1 MPLTIKKQTIT
12 GSLSVLGVSAPV
24 SIPSQVLS
32 VTLAQAVDPS
42 LQASLA
48 VPMQTMSAAMAI
60 DPTLEASFSIPMQGI
75 FGLRP
80 EISAVIGIP
89 AQQVQAEMFQPVLAI
104 PMQQVTAEVAV
115 PLEVQGTVAIPMQQ
129 WPQYVFGSIHGSLPV
144 VQCAISGYV
153 GYSITT
159 SLPGVQSA
167 IAVINGAAITAHG
180 VLPGLQAAIAVD
192 RPAEIAARLPKV
204 RSAMVCV
211 AGPAASMDAKLP
223 TVGAKL
229 RALAGPAIRIAGTIP
244 GVSASIAGSAV
255 AVGTVRGALAA
266 PRATISATTGTV
278 ASIHAAVPL
287 GLRSSMLLWVQPQI
301 DLNAALP
308 AIRARLNLRAL
319 EQAAEVISFN
329 LRRAAVSMHES
340 AFAPHCVAEVDGV
353 VYAAGPG
360 GIYAYTGTQDG
371 TADFAQRVTFANLDY
386 GTSRL
391 KFLDSCLVE
400 ADATAAPKVCA
411 KVPHEPEY
419 QYLARGPKLG
429 TLYRAALGRGL
440 RHRRVQFSVEGKGVR
455 SLSSVEVLLH
465 ESRRGF

>member
-32 VTLAQAVDPS
+32 VTLAQAVDP
-42 LQASLA
+42 
-48 VPMQTMSAAMAI
+48 
-60 DPTLEASFSIPMQGI
+60 TLEASFSIPMQDI
-75 FGLRP
+75 FGIRP

-89 AQQVQAEMFQPVLAI
+89 AQQVQAAMFQPVLAI
-104 PMQQVTAEVAV
+104 PMQQVSAEVAV
-115 PLEVQGTVAIPMQQ
+115 PLEVQGTVAIPMQVC
-129 WPQYVFGSIHGSLPV
+129 PQYVFGSIRGSLPA

-167 IAVINGAAITAHG
+167 LAVINGAAITAHG
-180 VLPGLQAAIAVD
+180 VLPGLQAAIAVE
-192 RPAEIAARLPKV
+192 RPAEIAARLPQV
-204 RSAMVCV
+204 QSAMVCV
-211 AGPAASMDAKLP
+211 AGPAASLDAKLS

-229 RALAGPAIRIAGTIP
+229 HVLAGPAIRIAGTIP

-255 AVGTVRGALAA
+255 AVAKLRGALAT
-266 PRATISATTGTV
+266 PRSAISATTGTV

-287 GLRSSMLLWVQPQI
+287 GLRSSMLLWAQPQI
-301 DLNAALP
+301 DLHAALP

-340 AFAPHCVAEVDGV
+340 AFAPNCVAEVDGV

-386 GTSRL
+386 GTSRH

>member
-1 MPLTIKKQTIT
+1 MALTIPKQTIT
-12 GSLSVLGVSAPV
+12 GALSALDIAAPV
-24 SIPSQVLS
+24 AI
-32 VTLAQAVDPS
+32 
-42 LQASLA
+42 
-48 VPMQTMSAAMAI
+48 PMQLLTVSVAMDTA
-60 DPTLEASFSIPMQGI
+60 LQASFSIPMQGI
-75 FGLRP
+75 FGVRP
-80 EISAVIGIP
+80 EVSATIGIP
-89 AQQVQAEMFQPVLAI
+89 AQQLQAEMFQPVLSI

-167 IAVINGAAITAHG
+167 LAVINGAAISAHG

-192 RPAEIAARLPKV
+192 RPAEIAARLPQV

-211 AGPAASMDAKLP
+211 AGPAASIGAKLP
-223 TVGAKL
+223 LVGANL
-229 RALAGPAIRIAGTIP
+229 LVLAGPAIRIAGTIP

-255 AVGTVRGALAA
+255 ALGTVRGALAA
-266 PRATISATTGTV
+266 PRAAISATTGTV

-319 EQAAEVISFN
+319 EQAAEVINFN

-340 AFAPHCVAEVDGV
+340 AFAPNCVAEVDGV

-360 GIYAYTGTQDG
+360 GIYAYTGTLDG
-371 TADFAQRVTFANLDY
+371 AADFAQRVTFANLDY
-386 GTSRL
+386 GNSRL

-429 TLYRAALGRGL
+429 TLYRASLGRGL
-440 RHRRVQFSVEGKGVR
+440 RHRRVQFSVEGRGVR

>member
-1 MPLTIKKQTIT
+1 
-12 GSLSVLGVSAPV
+12 
-24 SIPSQVLS
+24 
-32 VTLAQAVDPS
+32 
-42 LQASLA
+42 
-48 VPMQTMSAAMAI
+48 
-60 DPTLEASFSIPMQGI
+60 
-75 FGLRP
+75 
-80 EISAVIGIP
+80 
-89 AQQVQAEMFQPVLAI
+89 
-104 PMQQVTAEVAV
+104 MQQVTAEVAV

-167 IAVINGAAITAHG
+167 IAVINGAAISAHG
-180 VLPGLQAAIAVD
+180 VLPGLQAAIAVE
-192 RPAEIAARLPKV
+192 RPAEIAARLPQV

-211 AGPAASMDAKLP
+211 AGPAASLDAKLP
-223 TVGAKL
+223 LVGANL
-229 RALAGPAIRIAGTIP
+229 LVLAGPAIRIAGTIP
-244 GVSASIAGSAV
+244 GVSASITGSAFT
-255 AVGTVRGALAA
+255 VGTVRGALAA

-278 ASIHAAVPL
+278 ASIRAAVPL

-371 TADFAQRVTFANLDY
+371 TADFAQRVTFASLDY

-391 KFLDSCLVE
+391 KLLDSCLVE
-400 ADATAAPKVCA
+400 ADATSAPKVCA

-440 RHRRVQFSVEGKGVR
+440 RHRRVQFSVEGSGVR

>member
-1 MPLTIKKQTIT
+1 
-12 GSLSVLGVSAPV
+12 
-24 SIPSQVLS
+24 
-32 VTLAQAVDPS
+32 
-42 LQASLA
+42 
-48 VPMQTMSAAMAI
+48 
-60 DPTLEASFSIPMQGI
+60 
-75 FGLRP
+75 
-80 EISAVIGIP
+80 
-89 AQQVQAEMFQPVLAI
+89 
-104 PMQQVTAEVAV
+104 MQQVSAEVAV

-167 IAVINGAAITAHG
+167 IAVINGAAISAHG
-180 VLPGLQAAIAVD
+180 VLPGLQAAIAVE
-192 RPAEIAARLPKV
+192 RPAEIAARLPQV

-211 AGPAASMDAKLP
+211 AGPAASLDAKLP
-223 TVGAKL
+223 LVGANL
-229 RALAGPAIRIAGTIP
+229 LVLAGPAIRIAGTIP

-278 ASIHAAVPL
+278 ASIRAAVPL

-371 TADFAQRVTFANLDY
+371 TADFAQRVTFASLDY

-391 KFLDSCLVE
+391 KLLDSCLVE
-400 ADATAAPKVCA
+400 ADATSAPKVCA

-429 TLYRAALGRGL
+429 TLYRASLGRGL
-440 RHRRVQFSVEGKGVR
+440 RHRRVQFSVEGRGVR

>member
-1 MPLTIKKQTIT
+1 MALSIKKQTIT
-12 GSLSVLGVSAPV
+12 GSLSVLDVSAPV
-24 SIPSQVLS
+24 PIPSQVLS

-48 VPMQTMSAAMAI
+48 VPMQAMSAAMAI
-60 DPTLEASFSIPMQGI
+60 DPSLEASFSIPMQGI

-89 AQQVQAEMFQPVLAI
+89 AQQAHAAMFQPVLAI

-115 PLEVQGTVAIPMQQ
+115 PLEVQGTVDIPMQE
-129 WPQYVFGSIHGSLPV
+129 WRQYAFGSVKASLPA
-144 VQCAISGYV
+144 VQCSISGYV
-153 GYSITT
+153 GYSLAAN
-159 SLPGVQSA
+159 LPRVQSA
-167 IAVINGAAITAHG
+167 LAVINGAAISARG
-180 VLPGLQAAIAVD
+180 VLPGLQAAIAVE
-192 RPAEIAARLPKV
+192 RPAEIAARLPQV

-211 AGPAASMDAKLP
+211 AGPAASLDAELP

-229 RALAGPAIRIAGTIP
+229 RALAGPAISIAGTIP

-255 AVGTVRGALAA
+255 AVGALRGALAA
-266 PRATISATTGTV
+266 PRAAISATTGPV

-287 GLRSSMLLWVQPQI
+287 GLRSSMLLWAQPQI

-360 GIYAYTGTQDG
+360 GIYAYTGTLDG
-371 TADFAQRVTFANLDY
+371 AADFAQRVTFANLDY
-386 GTSRL
+386 GTSRH
-391 KFLDSCLVE
+391 KVLDSCLVE

-440 RHRRVQFSVEGKGVR
+440 RHRRVQFSVEGRGVR

>member
-1 MPLTIKKQTIT
+1 MALTIKKQTIT

-24 SIPSQVLS
+24 AI
-32 VTLAQAVDPS
+32 
-42 LQASLA
+42 
-48 VPMQTMSAAMAI
+48 PMQLLTASVAMDTA
-60 DPTLEASFSIPMQGI
+60 LQASFSIPMQGI

-89 AQQVQAEMFQPVLAI
+89 AQQVQAEMFQPVLTI

-129 WPQYVFGSIHGSLPV
+129 WPRYVFGSVKASLPA
-144 VQCAISGYV
+144 VQCSISGYV
-153 GYSITT
+153 GYSIAAN
-159 SLPGVQSA
+159 LPRVESA
-167 IAVINGAAITAHG
+167 LAVINGAAITAHG

-192 RPAEIAARLPKV
+192 RPAEIAARLPQV

-211 AGPAASMDAKLP
+211 AGPAASIGAKLP
-223 TVGAKL
+223 LVGAKL
-229 RALAGPAIRIAGTIP
+229 HVLAGPAIRIAGTIP

-255 AVGTVRGALAA
+255 AVGTVRGTLAA

-308 AIRARLNLRAL
+308 AISARLNLRAL
-319 EQAAEVISFN
+319 EQAAEVINFN

-429 TLYRAALGRGL
+429 TLYRATLGRGL

>member
-1 MPLTIKKQTIT
+1 MALTIPKQTIT
-12 GSLSVLGVSAPV
+12 GALSALDIAAPV
-24 SIPSQVLS
+24 AI
-32 VTLAQAVDPS
+32 
-42 LQASLA
+42 
-48 VPMQTMSAAMAI
+48 PMQLLTASVAMDTA
-60 DPTLEASFSIPMQGI
+60 LQASFSIPMQGI
-75 FGLRP
+75 FGVRP
-80 EISAVIGIP
+80 EVSAAIGVP
-89 AQQVQAEMFQPVLAI
+89 AQQVQAEMFQPVLGI

-115 PLEVQGTVAIPMQQ
+115 PLEVQGTVDIPMQQ
-129 WPQYVFGSIHGSLPV
+129 WPKYVFGSIHGSLPA

-167 IAVINGAAITAHG
+167 LAVINGAAISAHG

-192 RPAEIAARLPKV
+192 RPAEIAARLPQV

-211 AGPAASMDAKLP
+211 AGPAASLDAELP

-266 PRATISATTGTV
+266 PRAAISATTGTV

-287 GLRSSMLLWVQPQI
+287 GLRSSMLLWAQPQI

-340 AFAPHCVAEVDGV
+340 AFAPHCVADVDGV

-360 GIYAYTGTQDG
+360 GIYAYTGTLDG
-371 TADFAQRVTFANLDY
+371 AADFAQRVTFANLDY

-440 RHRRVQFSVEGKGVR
+440 RHRRVQFSVEGRGMH

>member
-1 MPLTIKKQTIT
+1 MALSIKKQTIT
-12 GSLSVLGVSAPV
+12 GSLSVLDVSAPV

-48 VPMQTMSAAMAI
+48 VPMQAMSAAMAI

-89 AQQVQAEMFQPVLAI
+89 AQQAHAAMFQPVLAI

-115 PLEVQGTVAIPMQQ
+115 PLEVQGTVDIPMQE
-129 WPQYVFGSIHGSLPV
+129 WRQYAFGSVKASLPA
-144 VQCAISGYV
+144 VQCSISGYV
-153 GYSITT
+153 GYSLAAT
-159 SLPGVQSA
+159 LPRVQSA
-167 IAVINGAAITAHG
+167 LAVINGAAISAHG

-192 RPAEIAARLPKV
+192 RPAEIAARLPQV

-211 AGPAASMDAKLP
+211 AGPAVSLDAKLP

-244 GVSASIAGSAV
+244 GLSASIAGSAV
-255 AVGTVRGALAA
+255 AVGTLRGTLAA

-278 ASIHAAVPL
+278 ASIRAAVPL
-287 GLRSSMLLWVQPQI
+287 GLRSSMLLWAQPQI

-371 TADFAQRVTFANLDY
+371 AADFAQRVTFANLDY

-400 ADATAAPKVCA
+400 ADATSAPKVCA
-411 KVPHEPEY
+411 KVQHEPEY
-419 QYLARGPKLG
+419 KYLARGPKLG
-429 TLYRAALGRGL
+429 TLYRATLGRGL
-440 RHRRVQFSVEGKGVR
+440 RHRRVQFSVEGRGVR

>member
-1 MPLTIKKQTIT
+1 MALTIPKQAIS
-12 GSLSVLGVSAPV
+12 GALSAIDIAAPV
-24 SIPSQVLS
+24 
-32 VTLAQAVDPS
+32 AM
-42 LQASLA
+42 
-48 VPMQTMSAAMAI
+48 PMQLLTASVAMDTA
-60 DPTLEASFSIPMQGI
+60 LQASFSIPMQDI
-75 FGLRP
+75 FGIRP

-89 AQQVQAEMFQPVLAI
+89 AQQVQAAMFQPVLAI

-129 WPQYVFGSIHGSLPV
+129 WPRYVFGSVKASLPA
-144 VQCAISGYV
+144 VQCSISGYV
-153 GYSITT
+153 GYSIATN
-159 SLPGVQSA
+159 LPCVQSA
-167 IAVINGAAITAHG
+167 LAVINGAEITAHG
-180 VLPGLQAAIAVD
+180 VLPGLQAAIAVE
-192 RPAEIAARLPKV
+192 RPAEIAARLPQV

-211 AGPAASMDAKLP
+211 AGPAASLDAKLS

-229 RALAGPAIRIAGTIP
+229 HVLAGPAIRIAGTIP
-244 GVSASIAGSAV
+244 GVSASITGSAV
-255 AVGTVRGALAA
+255 AVGMLRGTLVA
-266 PRATISATTGTV
+266 PRSAISATTGTV

-301 DLNAALP
+301 NLNAALP
-308 AIRARLNLRAL
+308 AISARLNLRAL
-319 EQAAEVISFN
+319 EQAADVISFN

-386 GTSRL
+386 GTSRH

>member
-1 MPLTIKKQTIT
+1 MALSIKKQTIT

-32 VTLAQAVDPS
+32 VTLAQAVDP
-42 LQASLA
+42 
-48 VPMQTMSAAMAI
+48 
-60 DPTLEASFSIPMQGI
+60 TLEASFSIPMQDI

-80 EISAVIGIP
+80 EISATIGIP
-89 AQQVQAEMFQPVLAI
+89 AQQVQAEMFQPVLGI
-104 PMQQVTAEVAV
+104 PMQQVSAEVAV
-115 PLEVQGTVAIPMQQ
+115 PLEVQGTVDIPMQE
-129 WPQYVFGSIHGSLPV
+129 WRQYAFGSVKASLPA
-144 VQCAISGYV
+144 VQCSISGYV
-153 GYSITT
+153 GYSLAVN
-159 SLPGVQSA
+159 LPRVESA
-167 IAVINGAAITAHG
+167 LAVINGAAISAHG
-180 VLPGLQAAIAVD
+180 VLPGLQAAIAVE
-192 RPAEIAARLPKV
+192 RPAEIAARLPQV

-211 AGPAASMDAKLP
+211 AGPAASLDAKLS

-229 RALAGPAIRIAGTIP
+229 HVLAGPAIRIAGTIP

-255 AVGTVRGALAA
+255 AVGALRGALAA
-266 PRATISATTGTV
+266 PRAAISATTGTV

-301 DLNAALP
+301 NLNAALP
-308 AIRARLNLRAL
+308 AISARLNLRAL

-440 RHRRVQFSVEGKGVR
+440 RHRRVQFAVEGRGVR

>member
-1 MPLTIKKQTIT
+1 MALTIKKQTIT
-12 GSLSVLGVSAPV
+12 GSLSVSEIAAPV
-24 SIPSQVLS
+24 AIPMQLLTSS
-32 VTLAQAVDPS
+32 VAMDPA
-42 LQASLA
+42 LQAS
-48 VPMQTMSAAMAI
+48 
-60 DPTLEASFSIPMQGI
+60 FGIPMQGI
-75 FGLRP
+75 FGVRP
-80 EISAVIGIP
+80 ELSAAIGIP
-89 AQQVQAEMFQPVLAI
+89 AQQVQAEMFQPVLGI

-129 WPQYVFGSIHGSLPV
+129 WPQYVFGSIHGSLPA
-144 VQCAISGYV
+144 VQCSISGYM
-153 GYSITT
+153 GYSITAD
-159 SLPGVQSA
+159 LPRVESA
-167 IAVINGAAITAHG
+167 IAVINGAAISAHG
-180 VLPGLQAAIAVD
+180 VLPGLQAAIAVE
-192 RPAEIAARLPKV
+192 RPAEIAARLPQV
-204 RSAMVCV
+204 QSAMVCV
-211 AGPAASMDAKLP
+211 AGPAASLDAKLS

-229 RALAGPAIRIAGTIP
+229 HVLAGPAIRIAGTIP

-255 AVGTVRGALAA
+255 ALGTVRGALAA
-266 PRATISATTGTV
+266 PRAAISATTGTA

-301 DLNAALP
+301 NLNAALP
-308 AIRARLNLRAL
+308 VIRARLNLRAV

-400 ADATAAPKVCA
+400 ADATSAPKVCA

-429 TLYRAALGRGL
+429 TLYRATLGRGL
-440 RHRRVQFSVEGKGVR
+440 RHRRVQFAVEGRGVR

>member
-1 MPLTIKKQTIT
+1 MALTIPKQTIT
-12 GSLSVLGVSAPV
+12 GALSALDIAAPV
-24 SIPSQVLS
+24 AMPMQLLTAS
-32 VTLAQAVDPS
+32 VAMETAV
-42 LQASLA
+42 QASFSI
-48 VPMQTMSAAMAI
+48 PMQTMPAAMAI

-89 AQQVQAEMFQPVLAI
+89 AQQVQAAMFQPVLGI
-104 PMQQVTAEVAV
+104 PMQQVTAEVTV
-115 PLEVQGTVAIPMQQ
+115 PLEVQGLVTIPMQV
-129 WPQYVFGSIHGSLPV
+129 WPQYVFGSIRGSLPA
-144 VQCAISGYV
+144 VQCSISGYM
-153 GYSITT
+153 GYSITAD
-159 SLPGVQSA
+159 LPRVESA
-167 IAVINGAAITAHG
+167 LAVINGAAISAHG
-180 VLPGLQAAIAVD
+180 VLPGLQAAIAVE
-192 RPAEIAARLPKV
+192 RPAEIAARLPQV
-204 RSAMVCV
+204 LSAMVCV
-211 AGPAASMDAKLP
+211 AGPAASLDAKLS

-229 RALAGPAIRIAGTIP
+229 HVLAGPAIRIAGTIP

-266 PRATISATTGTV
+266 PRAAISATTGTV

-301 DLNAALP
+301 NLNAALP
-308 AIRARLNLRAL
+308 AIRAKLNLRAL

-440 RHRRVQFSVEGKGVR
+440 RHRRVQFSVEGRGVR

>member
-1 MPLTIKKQTIT
+1 MALTIPKQTIT
-12 GSLSVLGVSAPV
+12 GALSALDIAAPV
-24 SIPSQVLS
+24 AI
-32 VTLAQAVDPS
+32 
-42 LQASLA
+42 
-48 VPMQTMSAAMAI
+48 PMQLLTVSVAMDTA
-60 DPTLEASFSIPMQGI
+60 LQASFSIPMQGI

-89 AQQVQAEMFQPVLAI
+89 AQQVQAEMFQPVLGI
-104 PMQQVTAEVAV
+104 PMQQVSAEVAV

-167 IAVINGAAITAHG
+167 LAVINGAAISAHG

-192 RPAEIAARLPKV
+192 RPAEIAARLPQV

-211 AGPAASMDAKLP
+211 AGPAASLDAELP

-229 RALAGPAIRIAGTIP
+229 HVLAGPAIRIAGTIP
-244 GVSASIAGSAV
+244 GLSASIAGSAV
-255 AVGTVRGALAA
+255 AVGAVRGALAA
-266 PRATISATTGTV
+266 PRATINATTGTV

-287 GLRSSMLLWVQPQI
+287 WLRSSMLLWAQPQI

-319 EQAAEVISFN
+319 EQAAEVINFN

-360 GIYAYTGTQDG
+360 GIYAYTGTLDG
-371 TADFAQRVTFANLDY
+371 AADFAQRVTFANLDY
-386 GTSRL
+386 GNSRL

-411 KVPHEPEY
+411 KVQHEPEY

-440 RHRRVQFSVEGKGVR
+440 RHRRVQFSVEGRGVR

>member
-12 GSLSVLGVSAPV
+12 GSLSVLSIAAPV
-24 SIPSQVLS
+24 AIPKQLLTAS
-32 VTLAQAVDPS
+32 VAMDTA
-42 LQASLA
+42 LQ
-48 VPMQTMSAAMAI
+48 
-60 DPTLEASFSIPMQGI
+60 ASFSIPMQGI

-89 AQQVQAEMFQPVLAI
+89 AQQVQAEMFQPVLGI
-104 PMQQVTAEVAV
+104 PMQQVSAEVAV
-115 PLEVQGTVAIPMQQ
+115 QLEVQGTVDIPMQQ
-129 WPQYVFGSIHGSLPV
+129 WPKYVFGSIHGSLPV

-167 IAVINGAAITAHG
+167 LAVINGAAITAHG
-180 VLPGLQAAIAVD
+180 VLPGLQAAIAVE
-192 RPAEIAARLPKV
+192 RPAEIAARLPQV

-211 AGPAASMDAKLP
+211 AGPAASLDAKLP

-229 RALAGPAIRIAGTIP
+229 HVLAGPAIRIAGTIP

-266 PRATISATTGTV
+266 PRAAISATTGTV

-287 GLRSSMLLWVQPQI
+287 GLRSSMLLWAQPQI

-319 EQAAEVISFN
+319 EQAAEVINFN

-440 RHRRVQFSVEGKGVR
+440 RHRRVQFSVEGRGVR

>member
-1 MPLTIKKQTIT
+1 MALTIPKQTIT
-12 GSLSVLGVSAPV
+12 GALSALDIAAPV
-24 SIPSQVLS
+24 AIPVQLLTVS
-32 VTLAQAVDPS
+32 VAMDTA
-42 LQASLA
+42 LQAS
-48 VPMQTMSAAMAI
+48 
-60 DPTLEASFSIPMQGI
+60 FNIPMQGI
-75 FGLRP
+75 FGIRP
-80 EISAVIGIP
+80 EISATIGIP
-89 AQQVQAEMFQPVLAI
+89 AQQVQAEMFQPVLGI
-104 PMQQVTAEVAV
+104 PMQQVSAEVAV
-115 PLEVQGTVAIPMQQ
+115 PLEVQGTVAIPMQE
-129 WPQYVFGSIHGSLPV
+129 WPQYVFGSIRGSLPA
-144 VQCAISGYV
+144 VQCSISGYM
-153 GYSITT
+153 GYSITAD
-159 SLPGVQSA
+159 LPRVESA
-167 IAVINGAAITAHG
+167 LAVINGAAITAHG
-180 VLPGLQAAIAVD
+180 VLPGLQAAIAVE
-192 RPAEIAARLPKV
+192 RPAEIAARLPQV

-211 AGPAASMDAKLP
+211 AGPAASIGAKLP
-223 TVGAKL
+223 LVGAKL
-229 RALAGPAIRIAGTIP
+229 HALAGPAIRIAGTMP
-244 GVSASIAGSAV
+244 GMSASIAGSAV
-255 AVGTVRGALAA
+255 AVGMLRGTLVA
-266 PRATISATTGTV
+266 PRSAISATTGTV

-301 DLNAALP
+301 NLNAALP
-308 AIRARLNLRAL
+308 AISARLNLRAL
-319 EQAAEVISFN
+319 EQAAEVINFN

-386 GTSRL
+386 GTSRH

>member
-1 MPLTIKKQTIT
+1 MALTIPKQTIA

-24 SIPSQVLS
+24 AIPKQLLTAS
-32 VTLAQAVDPS
+32 VAMDTA
-42 LQASLA
+42 LQ
-48 VPMQTMSAAMAI
+48 
-60 DPTLEASFSIPMQGI
+60 ASFSIPMQGI

-89 AQQVQAEMFQPVLAI
+89 AQQVQAEMFQPVLTI
-104 PMQQVTAEVAV
+104 PMQQVSAEVAV

-167 IAVINGAAITAHG
+167 LAVINGAAITAHG
-180 VLPGLQAAIAVD
+180 VLPGLQAAIAVE
-192 RPAEIAARLPKV
+192 RPAEIAARLPQV

-211 AGPAASMDAKLP
+211 AGPAASLNAELP

-301 DLNAALP
+301 NLNAALP
-308 AIRARLNLRAL
+308 AISARLNLRAL
-319 EQAAEVISFN
+319 EQAAAIINFN

-371 TADFAQRVTFANLDY
+371 TVDFAQRVTFANLDY
-386 GTSRL
+386 GNSRL

>member
-24 SIPSQVLS
+24 AIPSQVLTAS
-32 VTLAQAVDPS
+32 VAMDTA
-42 LQASLA
+42 LQ
-48 VPMQTMSAAMAI
+48 
-60 DPTLEASFSIPMQGI
+60 ASFSIPMQGI
-75 FGLRP
+75 FGIRP
-80 EISAVIGIP
+80 EISATIGIP
-89 AQQVQAEMFQPVLAI
+89 AQQVQAEMFQPVLGI

-115 PLEVQGTVAIPMQQ
+115 PLEVQGTVDIPMQQ
-129 WPQYVFGSIHGSLPV
+129 WPKYVFGSIHGSLPV

-167 IAVINGAAITAHG
+167 ISVINGAAITAHG
-180 VLPGLQAAIAVD
+180 VLPGLQAAIAVE
-192 RPAEIAARLPKV
+192 RPAEIAARLPQV

-211 AGPAASMDAKLP
+211 AGPAASLDAKLP

-229 RALAGPAIRIAGTIP
+229 YVLAGPAIRIAGTIP

-255 AVGTVRGALAA
+255 TVGTVRGALAA

-429 TLYRAALGRGL
+429 TLYRASLGRGL

>member
-1 MPLTIKKQTIT
+1 MALTIPKQTIT
-12 GSLSVLGVSAPV
+12 GALSVLDIAAPV
-24 SIPSQVLS
+24 AI
-32 VTLAQAVDPS
+32 
-42 LQASLA
+42 
-48 VPMQTMSAAMAI
+48 PMQLLTASVAMDTA
-60 DPTLEASFSIPMQGI
+60 LQASFSIPMQGI
-75 FGLRP
+75 FGIRP
-80 EISAVIGIP
+80 EISATIGIP

-104 PMQQVTAEVAV
+104 PMQQVSAEVAV
-115 PLEVQGTVAIPMQQ
+115 PLEVQGLVTIPMQV
-129 WPQYVFGSIHGSLPV
+129 WPQYVFGSIRGSLPA
-144 VQCAISGYV
+144 VQCSISGYV
-153 GYSITT
+153 GYSLAAT
-159 SLPGVQSA
+159 LPRVQSA
-167 IAVINGAAITAHG
+167 LAVINGAAISAHG

-192 RPAEIAARLPKV
+192 RPAEIAARLPQV

-211 AGPAASMDAKLP
+211 AGPAASIGAKLP
-223 TVGAKL
+223 LVGANL
-229 RALAGPAIRIAGTIP
+229 LVLAGPAIRIAGTIP

-255 AVGTVRGALAA
+255 TVGTVRGALAA
-266 PRATISATTGTV
+266 PRTAISATTGTV

-400 ADATAAPKVCA
+400 ADATSAPKVCA

-440 RHRRVQFSVEGKGVR
+440 RHRRVQFSVEGRGVR

>member
-1 MPLTIKKQTIT
+1 MALNIKKQTIT
-12 GSLSVLGVSAPV
+12 GSLSVLDVSAPV
-24 SIPSQVLS
+24 AIPK
-32 VTLAQAVDPS
+32 
-42 LQASLA
+42 
-48 VPMQTMSAAMAI
+48 QTMSAAMAI

-89 AQQVQAEMFQPVLAI
+89 AQQVQAEMFQPVLGI
-104 PMQQVTAEVAV
+104 PMQQVSAEVAV

-129 WPQYVFGSIHGSLPV
+129 WPRYVFGSVKASLPA

-153 GYSITT
+153 GYSIAAN
-159 SLPGVQSA
+159 LPRVQSA
-167 IAVINGAAITAHG
+167 LAVINGAAITAHG

-192 RPAEIAARLPKV
+192 RPAEIAARLPQV

-211 AGPAASMDAKLP
+211 AGPAASLDAKLP

-229 RALAGPAIRIAGTIP
+229 HVLAGPAIRIASTIP
-244 GVSASIAGSAV
+244 GLSASIAGSAV
-255 AVGTVRGALAA
+255 AVGTLRGTLAA
-266 PRATISATTGTV
+266 PRAAISATTGTV

-301 DLNAALP
+301 DLHAALP

-319 EQAAEVISFN
+319 EQAAEVINFN

-371 TADFAQRVTFANLDY
+371 TVDFAQRVTFANLDY
-386 GTSRL
+386 GTSRH

-429 TLYRAALGRGL
+429 TLYRASLGRGL

>member
-1 MPLTIKKQTIT
+1 MALTIPKQTIT
-12 GSLSVLGVSAPV
+12 GTLSAIDIAAPV
-24 SIPSQVLS
+24 AI
-32 VTLAQAVDPS
+32 
-42 LQASLA
+42 
-48 VPMQTMSAAMAI
+48 PMQLLTASVAMDTA
-60 DPTLEASFSIPMQGI
+60 LQASFSIPMQGI

-89 AQQVQAEMFQPVLAI
+89 AQQVQAEMFQPVLGI
-104 PMQQVTAEVAV
+104 PMQQVSAEVAV

-129 WPQYVFGSIHGSLPV
+129 WPKYVFGSIHGSLPV

-167 IAVINGAAITAHG
+167 LAVINGAAISAHG
-180 VLPGLQAAIAVD
+180 ALPGLQAAIAVE
-192 RPAEIAARLPKV
+192 RPAEIAARLPQV

-211 AGPAASMDAKLP
+211 AGPAASIGAKLP
-223 TVGAKL
+223 TVGANL
-229 RALAGPAIRIAGTIP
+229 LVLAGPAIRIAGTIP

-266 PRATISATTGTV
+266 PRAAISATTGTV
-278 ASIHAAVPL
+278 ASLHAAVPL
-287 GLRSSMLLWVQPQI
+287 GLRSSMLLWAQPQI

-319 EQAAEVISFN
+319 EQAAEVINFN

-360 GIYAYTGTQDG
+360 GIYAYTGTLDG
-371 TADFAQRVTFANLDY
+371 AADFAQRVTFANLDY

-391 KFLDSCLVE
+391 KLLDSCLVE
-400 ADATAAPKVCA
+400 ADATAAPRVCA

>member
-1 MPLTIKKQTIT
+1 MALTIPKQAISGTM
-12 GSLSVLGVSAPV
+12 SVLDIAAPV
-24 SIPSQVLS
+24 AMPMQLLTAS
-32 VTLAQAVDPS
+32 VAMDTS
-42 LQASLA
+42 LQ
-48 VPMQTMSAAMAI
+48 
-60 DPTLEASFSIPMQGI
+60 ASFSIPMQGI
-75 FGLRP
+75 FGVRP
-80 EISAVIGIP
+80 EISAAIGIP
-89 AQQVQAEMFQPVLAI
+89 AQQVQAAMFQPVLAI

-129 WPQYVFGSIHGSLPV
+129 WPRYVFGSVKASLPA
-144 VQCAISGYV
+144 VQCSISGYV
-153 GYSITT
+153 GYSIATN
-159 SLPGVQSA
+159 LPCVESA
-167 IAVINGAAITAHG
+167 LAVINGAAITAHG
-180 VLPGLQAAIAVD
+180 VLPGLQAAIAVE
-192 RPAEIAARLPKV
+192 RPAEIAARLPQV
-204 RSAMVCV
+204 QSAMVCV
-211 AGPAASMDAKLP
+211 AGPAASLDAKLS

-229 RALAGPAIRIAGTIP
+229 HVLAGPAIRIAGTIP

-255 AVGTVRGALAA
+255 AVGMLRGALAA
-266 PRATISATTGTV
+266 PRTAISATTGTV

-301 DLNAALP
+301 DLHAALP

-340 AFAPHCVAEVDGV
+340 AFAPNCVAEVDGV

-386 GTSRL
+386 GTSRH

>member
-1 MPLTIKKQTIT
+1 MALTIPKQAISGTM
-12 GSLSVLGVSAPV
+12 SVLDIAAPV
-24 SIPSQVLS
+24 
-32 VTLAQAVDPS
+32 
-42 LQASLA
+42 A
-48 VPMQTMSAAMAI
+48 VPMQLLAASVAM
-60 DPTLEASFSIPMQGI
+60 DTTLQASFSIPMQGI
-75 FGLRP
+75 FGVRP
-80 EISAVIGIP
+80 EVSAAIGIP
-89 AQQVQAEMFQPVLAI
+89 AQQVQAAMFQPVLGI
-104 PMQQVTAEVAV
+104 PMQQVSAEVAV
-115 PLEVQGTVAIPMQQ
+115 PLEVQGLVAIPMQTALH
-129 WPQYVFGSIHGSLPV
+129 YAFGSIKGAFPS
-144 VQCAISGYV
+144 VQCSISGYV
-153 GYSITT
+153 GYSLAAN
-159 SLPGVQSA
+159 LPRVQSA
-167 IAVINGAAITAHG
+167 LAVINGAAITAHG
-180 VLPGLQAAIAVD
+180 VLPGLQAAIAVE
-192 RPAEIAARLPKV
+192 RPAEIAARLPQV

-211 AGPAASMDAKLP
+211 AGPAASIGAKLP
-223 TVGAKL
+223 LVGAKL

-255 AVGTVRGALAA
+255 TVGTVRGALAA
-266 PRATISATTGTV
+266 PRAAISATTGTV

-308 AIRARLNLRAL
+308 AIRAKLNLRAV

-429 TLYRAALGRGL
+429 TLYRATLGRGL
-440 RHRRVQFSVEGKGVR
+440 RHRRVQFAVEGRGVR

>member
-1 MPLTIKKQTIT
+1 MPLNIKMQ
-12 GSLSVLGVSAPV
+12 SLSGALLVPEEAAPV
-24 SIPSQVLS
+24 AI
-32 VTLAQAVDPS
+32 
-42 LQASLA
+42 
-48 VPMQTMSAAMAI
+48 PMQLLTASVAMDAA
-60 DPTLEASFSIPMQGI
+60 LQASFSIPMQGI

-89 AQQVQAEMFQPVLAI
+89 AQQAHAAMFQPVLGI
-104 PMQQVTAEVAV
+104 PMQQVTAEVTV
-115 PLEVQGTVAIPMQQ
+115 PLEVQGLVTIPMQQ
-129 WPQYVFGSIHGSLPV
+129 WPKYVFGNIHGSLPV

-167 IAVINGAAITAHG
+167 LAVINGAAITAHG
-180 VLPGLQAAIAVD
+180 VLPGLQAAIAVE
-192 RPAEIAARLPKV
+192 RPAEIAARLPQV

-211 AGPAASMDAKLP
+211 AGPAASLDAKLP

-229 RALAGPAIRIAGTIP
+229 HVLAGPAIRIAGTIP
-244 GVSASIAGSAV
+244 GLSASIAGSAV

-266 PRATISATTGTV
+266 PRAAISATTGTV
-278 ASIHAAVPL
+278 ASLHAAVPL

-319 EQAAEVISFN
+319 EQAAEVINFN

-371 TADFAQRVTFANLDY
+371 TVDFAQRVTFANLDY

-429 TLYRAALGRGL
+429 TLYRASLGRGL
-440 RHRRVQFSVEGKGVR
+440 RHRRVQFSVEGRGVR

>member
-1 MPLTIKKQTIT
+1 MALTIPKQTIT

-24 SIPSQVLS
+24 AIPKQLLTAS
-32 VTLAQAVDPS
+32 VAMDTA
-42 LQASLA
+42 LQ
-48 VPMQTMSAAMAI
+48 
-60 DPTLEASFSIPMQGI
+60 ASFSIPMQGI

-89 AQQVQAEMFQPVLAI
+89 AQQVQAEMFQPVLGI
-104 PMQQVTAEVAV
+104 PMQQVSAEVAV

-129 WPQYVFGSIHGSLPV
+129 WPRYVFGSVKASLPA
-144 VQCAISGYV
+144 VQCSISGYV

-167 IAVINGAAITAHG
+167 LAVINGAAITAHG
-180 VLPGLQAAIAVD
+180 VLPGLQAAIAVE
-192 RPAEIAARLPKV
+192 RPAEIAARLPLV

-211 AGPAASMDAKLP
+211 AGPAASIGAKLP
-223 TVGAKL
+223 LVGAKL
-229 RALAGPAIRIAGTIP
+229 HVLAGPAIRIAGTIP
-244 GVSASIAGSAV
+244 GLSASIAGSAV
-255 AVGTVRGALAA
+255 AVGTLRGTLAA
-266 PRATISATTGTV
+266 PRAAISATTGTV

-319 EQAAEVISFN
+319 EQAAEVINFN

-440 RHRRVQFSVEGKGVR
+440 RHRRVQFSVEGRGVR

>member
-1 MPLTIKKQTIT
+1 MALSIKQQTIT
-12 GSLSVLGVSAPV
+12 GSLSVLSVSAPV
-24 SIPSQVLS
+24 AI
-32 VTLAQAVDPS
+32 
-42 LQASLA
+42 
-48 VPMQTMSAAMAI
+48 PMQLLTASVAMDTA
-60 DPTLEASFSIPMQGI
+60 LQASFSIPMQGI
-75 FGLRP
+75 VGLRP

-89 AQQVQAEMFQPVLAI
+89 AQQVQAEMFQAVLAI
-104 PMQQVTAEVAV
+104 PMQQVTADVAV
-115 PLEVQGTVAIPMQQ
+115 PLEVQGTVAIPMQE
-129 WPQYVFGSIHGSLPV
+129 WRQYAFGSVKASLPA
-144 VQCAISGYV
+144 VQCSISGYV
-153 GYSITT
+153 GYSIAAN
-159 SLPGVQSA
+159 LPRVQSA
-167 IAVINGAAITAHG
+167 LAVINGAAITAHG

-192 RPAEIAARLPKV
+192 RPAEIAARLPQV

-211 AGPAASMDAKLP
+211 AGPAASLDAKLP

-229 RALAGPAIRIAGTIP
+229 HVLAGPAIRIAGTIP

-255 AVGTVRGALAA
+255 AVGMLRGTLVA
-266 PRATISATTGTV
+266 PRSAISATTGTV

-287 GLRSSMLLWVQPQI
+287 GLRSSMLLWAQPQI

-308 AIRARLNLRAL
+308 AIRAKLNLRAV

-360 GIYAYTGTQDG
+360 GIYAYTGAQDG

-400 ADATAAPKVCA
+400 ADATSAPKVCA

-440 RHRRVQFSVEGKGVR
+440 RHRRVQFAVEGRGVR
-455 SLSSVEVLLH
+455 SLSSVDVLLH

>member
-1 MPLTIKKQTIT
+1 MPLTIPKQTIT
-12 GSLSVLGVSAPV
+12 GSLSALSIAAPV
-24 SIPSQVLS
+24 AIPKQVLTAS
-32 VTLAQAVDPS
+32 VAMDTA
-42 LQASLA
+42 LQ
-48 VPMQTMSAAMAI
+48 
-60 DPTLEASFSIPMQGI
+60 ASFSIPMQGI

-89 AQQVQAEMFQPVLAI
+89 AQQVQAEMFQPVLGI
-104 PMQQVTAEVAV
+104 PMQQVSAEVEV
-115 PLEVQGTVAIPMQQ
+115 KLEVQGTVAIPMQQ
-129 WPQYVFGSIHGSLPV
+129 WQRYVFGSVKASLPA

-153 GYSITT
+153 GYSITAD
-159 SLPGVQSA
+159 LPRVESA
-167 IAVINGAAITAHG
+167 LAVINGAAISAHG
-180 VLPGLQAAIAVD
+180 VLPGLQAAIAVE
-192 RPAEIAARLPKV
+192 RPAEIAARLPQV

-211 AGPAASMDAKLP
+211 AGPAASLDAKLP

-229 RALAGPAIRIAGTIP
+229 HVLAGPAIRIAGTIP

-266 PRATISATTGTV
+266 PRAAISATTGTV

-301 DLNAALP
+301 NLNAALP

-319 EQAAEVISFN
+319 EQAAEVINFN

-440 RHRRVQFSVEGKGVR
+440 RHRRVQFSVEGRGVR

>member
-1 MPLTIKKQTIT
+1 MPLTIPKQTIT
-12 GSLSVLGVSAPV
+12 GSLSALDIAAPV
-24 SIPSQVLS
+24 AI
-32 VTLAQAVDPS
+32 
-42 LQASLA
+42 
-48 VPMQTMSAAMAI
+48 PMQLLTASVAMDTA
-60 DPTLEASFSIPMQGI
+60 LQASFSIPMQGI
-75 FGLRP
+75 FGVRP
-80 EISAVIGIP
+80 EISATIGIP

-115 PLEVQGTVAIPMQQ
+115 PLEVQGLVTIPMQV

-167 IAVINGAAITAHG
+167 LAVINGAAISAHG

-192 RPAEIAARLPKV
+192 RPAEIAARLPQV

-211 AGPAASMDAKLP
+211 AGPAASLDAKLP
-223 TVGAKL
+223 LVGANL
-229 RALAGPAIRIAGTIP
+229 LVLAGPAIRIAGTIP

-278 ASIHAAVPL
+278 ASIRAAVPL

-319 EQAAEVISFN
+319 EQAAEVINFN

-340 AFAPHCVAEVDGV
+340 AFAHHCVAEVDGV

-371 TADFAQRVTFANLDY
+371 TVDFAQRVTFANLDY

-440 RHRRVQFSVEGKGVR
+440 RHRRVQFSVEGRGVR

>member
-1 MPLTIKKQTIT
+1 MPLNIPKLQIT
-12 GSLSVLGVSAPV
+12 GNLNSLAVSAPV
-24 SIPSQVLS
+24 GVPMQQVGGS
-32 VTLAQAVDPS
+32 MVSYAID
-42 LQASLA
+42 ASFA
-48 VPMQTMSAAMAI
+48 VPMQ
-60 DPTLEASFSIPMQGI
+60 SIYGV
-75 FGLRP
+75 RP
-80 EISAVIGIP
+80 EIAAVLTIP
-89 AQQVQAEMFQPVLAI
+89 MQQVQAEMFQPVLGI

-115 PLEVQGTVAIPMQQ
+115 PLEVQGTVAIPMQE
-129 WPQYVFGSIHGSLPV
+129 WRQYAFGSVKASLPA
-144 VQCAISGYV
+144 VQCSISGYM
-153 GYSITT
+153 GYSIAAN
-159 SLPGVQSA
+159 LPRVQSA
-167 IAVINGAAITAHG
+167 LDVINGAAITAHG
-180 VLPGLQAAIAVD
+180 VLPGMRAAIAVE
-192 RPAEIAARLPKV
+192 RPAEIAARLPQV

-211 AGPAASMDAKLP
+211 AGPAASLDAKLP

-229 RALAGPAIRIAGTIP
+229 HVLAGPAIRIAGTIP

-255 AVGTVRGALAA
+255 TVGTVRGALAA

-319 EQAAEVISFN
+319 EQAVEVINFN

-386 GTSRL
+386 GTSRHKL
-391 KFLDSCLVE
+391 LDSCLVE

>member
-1 MPLTIKKQTIT
+1 MALTIPKQTIT
-12 GSLSVLGVSAPV
+12 GALSAIDIAAPV
-24 SIPSQVLS
+24 AIPMQLLTVS
-32 VTLAQAVDPS
+32 VAMDPA
-42 LQASLA
+42 LQAS
-48 VPMQTMSAAMAI
+48 
-60 DPTLEASFSIPMQGI
+60 FGIPMQGI
-75 FGLRP
+75 FGVRP
-80 EISAVIGIP
+80 ELSAAIGIP
-89 AQQVQAEMFQPVLAI
+89 AQQVQAEMFQPVLGI

-129 WPQYVFGSIHGSLPV
+129 WPRYVFGSVKASLPA
-144 VQCAISGYV
+144 VQCSISGYM
-153 GYSITT
+153 GYSITAD
-159 SLPGVQSA
+159 LPRAESA
-167 IAVINGAAITAHG
+167 LAVINGAAISAHG
-180 VLPGLQAAIAVD
+180 VLPGLQAAIAVE
-192 RPAEIAARLPKV
+192 RPAEIAARLPQV
-204 RSAMVCV
+204 QSAMVCV
-211 AGPAASMDAKLP
+211 AGPAASLDAKLP

-229 RALAGPAIRIAGTIP
+229 HVLAGPAIRIAGTIP

-255 AVGTVRGALAA
+255 TMGTVRGALAA
-266 PRATISATTGTV
+266 PRAAISATTGTA
-278 ASIHAAVPL
+278 ASIHAAVPI

-308 AIRARLNLRAL
+308 AISARLNLRAL
-319 EQAAEVISFN
+319 EQAVEVINFN

-371 TADFAQRVTFANLDY
+371 TVDFAQRVTFANLDY

-400 ADATAAPKVCA
+400 ADATSAPKVCA

-440 RHRRVQFSVEGKGVR
+440 RHRRVQFSVEGRGVR

>member
-1 MPLTIKKQTIT
+1 MPLTIKMQTIT

-24 SIPSQVLS
+24 AIPSQVLTAS
-32 VTLAQAVDPS
+32 VAMDTA
-42 LQASLA
+42 LQ
-48 VPMQTMSAAMAI
+48 
-60 DPTLEASFSIPMQGI
+60 ASFSIPMQGI
-75 FGLRP
+75 FGIRP
-80 EISAVIGIP
+80 EISATIGIP
-89 AQQVQAEMFQPVLAI
+89 AQQVQAAMFQPVLGI

-115 PLEVQGTVAIPMQQ
+115 PLEVQGTVDIPMQQ
-129 WPQYVFGSIHGSLPV
+129 WPKYVFGSIHGSLPV

-167 IAVINGAAITAHG
+167 LAVINGAAISAHG
-180 VLPGLQAAIAVD
+180 VLPGLQAAIAVE
-192 RPAEIAARLPKV
+192 RPAEIAARLPQV

-211 AGPAASMDAKLP
+211 AGPAASLDAKLP

-229 RALAGPAIRIAGTIP
+229 HVLAGPAIRIAGTIP
-244 GVSASIAGSAV
+244 GVSASITGSAV

-278 ASIHAAVPL
+278 ASIHAAVSL

-386 GTSRL
+386 GTSRH
-391 KFLDSCLVE
+391 KVLDSCLVE

-440 RHRRVQFSVEGKGVR
+440 RHRRVQFAVEGKGVR

>member
-1 MPLTIKKQTIT
+1 MALTIPKQTIT
-12 GSLSVLGVSAPV
+12 GTLSALDIAAPV
-24 SIPSQVLS
+24 AI
-32 VTLAQAVDPS
+32 
-42 LQASLA
+42 
-48 VPMQTMSAAMAI
+48 PMQLLTASVAMDTA
-60 DPTLEASFSIPMQGI
+60 LQASFSIPMQGI

-89 AQQVQAEMFQPVLAI
+89 AQQVQAAMFQPVLTI

-129 WPQYVFGSIHGSLPV
+129 WRQYVFGSIRGSLPA
-144 VQCAISGYV
+144 VQCAISGYM
-153 GYSITT
+153 GYSITAD
-159 SLPGVQSA
+159 LPRVESA
-167 IAVINGAAITAHG
+167 LAVINGAAITAHG
-180 VLPGLQAAIAVD
+180 VLPGLQAAIVVE
-192 RPAEIAARLPKV
+192 RPAEIAARLPLV

-211 AGPAASMDAKLP
+211 AGPAASLDAKLS
-223 TVGAKL
+223 TVGANL
-229 RALAGPAIRIAGTIP
+229 LVLAGPAIRIAGTIP

-301 DLNAALP
+301 NLNAALP

>member
-1 MPLTIKKQTIT
+1 MALSIPKQTIT
-12 GSLSVLGVSAPV
+12 GSLSALGVSAPV
-24 SIPSQVLS
+24 AIPSQVLTAS
-32 VTLAQAVDPS
+32 VAMDTA
-42 LQASLA
+42 LQ
-48 VPMQTMSAAMAI
+48 
-60 DPTLEASFSIPMQGI
+60 ASFSIPMQGI
-75 FGLRP
+75 FGIQP
-80 EISAVIGIP
+80 EISATIGSP
-89 AQQVQAEMFQPVLAI
+89 AQQVQAEMFQPVLGI
-104 PMQQVTAEVAV
+104 PMQQVSAEVAV
-115 PLEVQGTVAIPMQQ
+115 TLEVQGTVDIPMQQ
-129 WPQYVFGSIHGSLPV
+129 WPKYVFGSIHGSLPV

-167 IAVINGAAITAHG
+167 LAVINGAAITAHG
-180 VLPGLQAAIAVD
+180 VLPGLQAAIAVE
-192 RPAEIAARLPKV
+192 RPAEIAARLPQV

-211 AGPAASMDAKLP
+211 AGPAASLDAKLS

-229 RALAGPAIRIAGTIP
+229 HVLAGPAIRIAGTIP
-244 GVSASIAGSAV
+244 SVSASIAGSAV

-301 DLNAALP
+301 NLNAALP
-308 AIRARLNLRAL
+308 AISARLNLRAL

-371 TADFAQRVTFANLDY
+371 AADFAQRVTFANLDY
-386 GTSRL
+386 GTSRH

>member
-1 MPLTIKKQTIT
+1 MALTIPKQTIT
-12 GSLSVLGVSAPV
+12 GTLSAINIAAPV
-24 SIPSQVLS
+24 AIPVQLLTAS
-32 VTLAQAVDPS
+32 VAMDTA
-42 LQASLA
+42 LQ
-48 VPMQTMSAAMAI
+48 
-60 DPTLEASFSIPMQGI
+60 ASFSIPMQGI

-89 AQQVQAEMFQPVLAI
+89 AQQVQAEMFQPVLVI

-115 PLEVQGTVAIPMQQ
+115 PLEVQGTVDIPMQQ
-129 WPQYVFGSIHGSLPV
+129 WPRYVFGSIHGSLPV

-167 IAVINGAAITAHG
+167 LAVINGAEITAHG

-192 RPAEIAARLPKV
+192 RPAEIAARLPQV
-204 RSAMVCV
+204 RSEMVCV
-211 AGPAASMDAKLP
+211 AGPAASLDAKLP

-229 RALAGPAIRIAGTIP
+229 HVLAGPAIRIAGTIP

-255 AVGTVRGALAA
+255 AVGTLRGTLAA
-266 PRATISATTGTV
+266 PRATINATTGTV
-278 ASIHAAVPL
+278 ASIRAAVPL

-319 EQAAEVISFN
+319 EQAAEVINFN

-371 TADFAQRVTFANLDY
+371 AADFAQRVTFANLDY

-429 TLYRAALGRGL
+429 TLYRASLGRGL
-440 RHRRVQFSVEGKGVR
+440 RHRRVQFAVEGKGVR

>member
-1 MPLTIKKQTIT
+1 MALSIKKQTIT

-32 VTLAQAVDPS
+32 VTLAQAVDP
-42 LQASLA
+42 
-48 VPMQTMSAAMAI
+48 
-60 DPTLEASFSIPMQGI
+60 TLEASFSIPMQDI

-80 EISAVIGIP
+80 EISATIGIP
-89 AQQVQAEMFQPVLAI
+89 AQQVQAEMFQPVLGI
-104 PMQQVTAEVAV
+104 PMQQVSAEVAV
-115 PLEVQGTVAIPMQQ
+115 PLEVQGTVDIPMQE
-129 WPQYVFGSIHGSLPV
+129 WRQYAFGSVKASLPA
-144 VQCAISGYV
+144 VQCSISGYV
-153 GYSITT
+153 GYSLAVN
-159 SLPGVQSA
+159 LPRVESA
-167 IAVINGAAITAHG
+167 LAVINGAAISAHG
-180 VLPGLQAAIAVD
+180 VLPGLQAAIAVE
-192 RPAEIAARLPKV
+192 RPAEIAARLPQV

-211 AGPAASMDAKLP
+211 AGPAASLDAKLS

-229 RALAGPAIRIAGTIP
+229 HVLAGPAIRIAGTIP

-255 AVGTVRGALAA
+255 AVGALRGALAA
-266 PRATISATTGTV
+266 PRAAISATTGTV

-301 DLNAALP
+301 NLNAALP
-308 AIRARLNLRAL
+308 AISARLNLRAL

-400 ADATAAPKVCA
+400 ADAKAAPKVCA

-419 QYLARGPKLG
+419 QYLARGPKLD
-429 TLYRAALGRGL
+429 TLYRATLGRGL
-440 RHRRVQFSVEGKGVR
+440 RHRRVQFSVEGRGVR

>member
-1 MPLTIKKQTIT
+1 MALTIPKQTIT
-12 GSLSVLGVSAPV
+12 GALSALDIAAPV
-24 SIPSQVLS
+24 AI
-32 VTLAQAVDPS
+32 
-42 LQASLA
+42 
-48 VPMQTMSAAMAI
+48 PMQLLTASVAMDTA
-60 DPTLEASFSIPMQGI
+60 LQASFSIPMQGI
-75 FGLRP
+75 FGVRP
-80 EISAVIGIP
+80 EVSAAIGIP
-89 AQQVQAEMFQPVLAI
+89 AQQVQAEMLQPVLGI

-167 IAVINGAAITAHG
+167 LAVINGAAITAHG
-180 VLPGLQAAIAVD
+180 VLPGLQAAIAVE
-192 RPAEIAARLPKV
+192 RPAEIAARLPLV

-211 AGPAASMDAKLP
+211 AGPAASLDAELP

-266 PRATISATTGTV
+266 PRAAISATTGTV

-319 EQAAEVISFN
+319 EQAADVINFN

-371 TADFAQRVTFANLDY
+371 AADFAQRVTFANLDY

-400 ADATAAPKVCA
+400 ADATSAPKVCA

>member
-1 MPLTIKKQTIT
+1 
-12 GSLSVLGVSAPV
+12 
-24 SIPSQVLS
+24 
-32 VTLAQAVDPS
+32 
-42 LQASLA
+42 
-48 VPMQTMSAAMAI
+48 
-60 DPTLEASFSIPMQGI
+60 
-75 FGLRP
+75 
-80 EISAVIGIP
+80 
-89 AQQVQAEMFQPVLAI
+89 MFQPVLAI

-115 PLEVQGTVAIPMQQ
+115 PLEVQGTVDIPMQQ
-129 WPQYVFGSIHGSLPV
+129 WPKYVFGSIRGSLPA
-144 VQCAISGYV
+144 VQCSISGYM
-153 GYSITT
+153 GYSITAD
-159 SLPGVQSA
+159 LPRVESA
-167 IAVINGAAITAHG
+167 LAVINGAAITAHG
-180 VLPGLQAAIAVD
+180 VLPGLQAAIAVE
-192 RPAEIAARLPKV
+192 RPAEIAARLPQV

-211 AGPAASMDAKLP
+211 AGPAASLDAKLS

-229 RALAGPAIRIAGTIP
+229 HVLAGPAIRIAGTIP

-266 PRATISATTGTV
+266 PRAAISATTGTV

-301 DLNAALP
+301 NLHAALP
-308 AIRARLNLRAL
+308 AIRAKLNLRAL

>member
-1 MPLTIKKQTIT
+1 MALTIPKQTIT
-12 GSLSVLGVSAPV
+12 GALSAIDIAAPV
-24 SIPSQVLS
+24 AIPVQLLTAS
-32 VTLAQAVDPS
+32 VAMDTA
-42 LQASLA
+42 LQ
-48 VPMQTMSAAMAI
+48 
-60 DPTLEASFSIPMQGI
+60 ASFSIPMQSI
-75 FGLRP
+75 FGVRP
-80 EISAVIGIP
+80 ELSAAIGIP
-89 AQQVQAEMFQPVLAI
+89 SQQVQAEMFQPVLAI

-115 PLEVQGTVAIPMQQ
+115 PLEVQGTVDIPMQQ

-167 IAVINGAAITAHG
+167 LAVINGAEITAHG

-192 RPAEIAARLPKV
+192 RPAEIAARLPQV
-204 RSAMVCV
+204 RSEMVCV
-211 AGPAASMDAKLP
+211 AGPAASLDAKLP

-229 RALAGPAIRIAGTIP
+229 HVLAGPAIRIAGTIP

-255 AVGTVRGALAA
+255 AVGALRGALAA
-266 PRATISATTGTV
+266 PRATINATTGTV
-278 ASIHAAVPL
+278 ASIRAAVPL

-319 EQAAEVISFN
+319 EQAAEVINFN